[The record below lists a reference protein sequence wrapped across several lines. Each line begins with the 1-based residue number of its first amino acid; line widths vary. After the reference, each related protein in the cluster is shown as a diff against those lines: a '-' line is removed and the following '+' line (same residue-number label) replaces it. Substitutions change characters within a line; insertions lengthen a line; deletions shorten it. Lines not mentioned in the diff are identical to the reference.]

1 MHQYLDLL
9 QSILDKGEV
18 KEDRTGTG
26 TRSFFGHQMRF
37 NLDDGFPILTTKRIF
52 FKGVVHELLWFLD
65 GATNNTALK
74 DAGVHIWDEWET
86 ESGDLGPI
94 YGHQWRSWPGSRN
107 GGVIDQIEKII
118 NQINNNPSSRRIIV
132 SAWNVADLPDES
144 ISPQDNVKKQKM
156 AFGTQLFN
164 DVNGAFKNMGLQGTY
179 AYHLKINENSK
190 LSFGASAILSQTTVD
205 GTNFIVND
213 YSDETLLGVKQ
224 KSFAPDAS
232 AGIFYFTQNLFIGA
246 SVNQL
251 LQAKYSFGEN
261 LIQNRQVNHIY
272 SSAGMIISMGAGYK
286 FEPSFL
292 IKTVGPAINF
302 FTSCLKPLVG

>member
-37 NLDDGFPILTTKRIF
+37 NLSDGFPILTTKKIF

-65 GATNNTALK
+65 GATNNTVLK

-94 YGHQWRSWPGSRN
+94 YGHQWRSWPSSSN

-118 NQINNNPSSRRIIV
+118 SQINNNPSSRRIIV

-144 ISPQDNVKKQKM
+144 MSPQENVKKQKM
-156 AFGTQLFN
+156 ALAPCHALFQFF
-164 DVNGAFKNMGLQGTY
+164 VSQG
-179 AYHLKINENSK
+179 K
-190 LSFGASAILSQTTVD
+190 LSCQLYQRSCDTFLGLGFNIASYSLLTHMIAQQCDLEVGDFVWTGGDVHLYLNHLDQANEQLTREPYALPKLSIKRKP
-205 GTNFIVND
+205 NSIFD
-213 YSDETLLGVKQ
+213 YTYEDFELLDYQ
-224 KSFAPDAS
+224 SHPHISAP
-232 AGIFYFTQNLFIGA
+232 
-246 SVNQL
+246 
-251 LQAKYSFGEN
+251 
-261 LIQNRQVNHIY
+261 
-272 SSAGMIISMGAGYK
+272 IS
-286 FEPSFL
+286 
-292 IKTVGPAINF
+292 I
-302 FTSCLKPLVG
+302 

>member
-1 MHQYLDLL
+1 LHQYLDLL

-37 NLDDGFPILTTKRIF
+37 NLNDGFPILTTKRIF

-156 AFGTQLFN
+156 ALAPCHALFQFFVSQGKLSCQLYQRSCDTFLGLGFN
-164 DVNGAFKNMGLQGTY
+164 IASYSLLTHMIAQQCDLKVGDFVWTGGDVHLYLNHLDQANEQLTREPYALPKLSIKRKPNSIFDY
-179 AYHLKINENSK
+179 AYEDFELLDYQSHPHI
-190 LSFGASAILSQTTVD
+190 SA
-205 GTNFIVND
+205 
-213 YSDETLLGVKQ
+213 
-224 KSFAPDAS
+224 P
-232 AGIFYFTQNLFIGA
+232 
-246 SVNQL
+246 
-251 LQAKYSFGEN
+251 
-261 LIQNRQVNHIY
+261 
-272 SSAGMIISMGAGYK
+272 IS
-286 FEPSFL
+286 
-292 IKTVGPAINF
+292 I
-302 FTSCLKPLVG
+302 

>member
-37 NLDDGFPILTTKRIF
+37 NLNDGFPILTTKRIF

-94 YGHQWRSWPGSRN
+94 YGHQWRSWPSSRN

-156 AFGTQLFN
+156 ALAPCHALFQFFVSQGKLSCQLYQRSCDTFLGLGFN
-164 DVNGAFKNMGLQGTY
+164 IASYSLLTHMIAQQCDLKVGDFVWTGGDVHLYLNHLDQANEQLTREPYALPKLSIKRKPNSIFDY
-179 AYHLKINENSK
+179 AYEDFELLDYQSHPHI
-190 LSFGASAILSQTTVD
+190 SA
-205 GTNFIVND
+205 
-213 YSDETLLGVKQ
+213 
-224 KSFAPDAS
+224 P
-232 AGIFYFTQNLFIGA
+232 
-246 SVNQL
+246 
-251 LQAKYSFGEN
+251 
-261 LIQNRQVNHIY
+261 
-272 SSAGMIISMGAGYK
+272 IS
-286 FEPSFL
+286 
-292 IKTVGPAINF
+292 I
-302 FTSCLKPLVG
+302 